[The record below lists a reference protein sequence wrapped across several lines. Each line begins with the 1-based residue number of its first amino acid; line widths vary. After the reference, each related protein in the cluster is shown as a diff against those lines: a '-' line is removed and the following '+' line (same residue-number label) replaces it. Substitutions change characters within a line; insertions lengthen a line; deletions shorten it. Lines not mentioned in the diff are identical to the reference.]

1 MSISFNHIFRLKEKP
16 LRWTLKGH
24 SLPPEV
30 RHQPLSFTFKID
42 RGINYKKIKDL
53 SSSHN
58 FVFVNISKKSH
69 FLTFRILSVFWLFN
83 VYSHLM
89 CNVFSHLIY
98 AKLSQIFYELHLF
111 PSTNFLRLTTISHRT
126 VLPQIFIMIKITWHA
141 LKKQ

>member
-30 RHQPLSFTFKID
+30 WHQPLSFTFKID
-42 RGINYKKIKDL
+42 MGINFLKIKDL
-53 SSSHN
+53 SSSCN
-58 FVFVNISKKSH
+58 FVFVNISKKNH

-83 VYSHLM
+83 VYTHLM
-89 CNVFSHLIY
+89 CNVYSHLKY

-111 PSTNFLRLTTISHRT
+111 PSANFLRLTTIFHRT
-126 VLPQIFIMIKITWHA
+126 VLPQIFTMIKITWNA
-141 LKKQ
+141 LKEQ